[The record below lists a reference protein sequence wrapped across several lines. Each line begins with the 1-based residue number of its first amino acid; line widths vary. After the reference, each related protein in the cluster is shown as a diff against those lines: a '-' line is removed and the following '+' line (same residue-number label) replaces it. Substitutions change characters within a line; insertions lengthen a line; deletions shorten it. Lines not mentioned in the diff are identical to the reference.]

1 MYGLLTDK
9 YYKMEI
15 QDLMK
20 VLCRENITTSMH
32 FNKDKEQCYIDLETR
47 AKSELHLYEDGVIRG
62 RYNYEEQIDLNQ
74 DIDDLIRVLCEE
86 FNHALHG
93 RSYYQEEWGLLCEK
107 IGVTVEAYI

>member
-15 QDLMK
+15 QDLMR
-20 VLCRENITTSMH
+20 VLCKEGITTSIH
-32 FNKDKEQCYIDLETR
+32 FNKEKEQCYIDLETK
-47 AKSELHLYEDGVIRG
+47 AKSELHLYEERVILG

-86 FNHALHG
+86 FNHALYG
-93 RSYYQEEWGLLCEK
+93 RSYYQEGWGLLCEK
-107 IGVTVEAYI
+107 IGVTVEVYI